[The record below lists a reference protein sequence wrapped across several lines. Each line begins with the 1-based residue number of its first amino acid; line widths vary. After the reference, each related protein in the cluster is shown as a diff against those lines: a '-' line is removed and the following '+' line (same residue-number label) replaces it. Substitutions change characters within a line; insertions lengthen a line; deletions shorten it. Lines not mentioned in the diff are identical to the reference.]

1 MSLNRSHQW
10 TYHSSPGDMSID
22 SHGDDE
28 ASWVKL
34 LTRPPVLSD
43 NLTSTDIHEGVRILC
58 INI

>member
-1 MSLNRSHQW
+1 MSLNW

-34 LTRPPVLSD
+34 LTRPPVLSG